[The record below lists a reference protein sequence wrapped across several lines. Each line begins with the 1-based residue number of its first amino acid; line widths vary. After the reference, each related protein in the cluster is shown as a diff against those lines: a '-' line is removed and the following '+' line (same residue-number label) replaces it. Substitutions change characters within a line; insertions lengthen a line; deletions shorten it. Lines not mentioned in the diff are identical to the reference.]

1 LFAPP
6 EQKGGRIVDDPV
18 AGRRGNEHGWQAVG
32 EGGSMK
38 RLARIAGGAAAWIA
52 ATSPLSAVTCE
63 DVRRLT
69 PAERAYWIER
79 LKLTPADVQQIRLAC
94 SAERSQ
100 ERTIAVGTR

>member
-1 LFAPP
+1 
-6 EQKGGRIVDDPV
+6 
-18 AGRRGNEHGWQAVG
+18 
-32 EGGSMK
+32 MK

-52 ATSPLSAVTCE
+52 ATSPLGAVTCE

-94 SAERSQ
+94 SKDRPIEHAVAAEAR
-100 ERTIAVGTR
+100 